1 MVLEDENAEAVVERR
16 LGHRRLRGGVGGG
29 SSEQHQGKGTSQEG
43 PWGRHETIMLRAL
56 GPGNRGARDTNPETE
71 V

>member
-16 LGHRRLRGGVGGG
+16 LGHRRLRSGADGGNC
-29 SSEQHQGKGTSQEG
+29 EQHQGKETSQEG
-43 PWGRHETIMLRAL
+43 TAWKHETIMLRAL
-56 GPGNRGARDTNPETE
+56 APGNRGARDTNPETE